1 MKAVIFDL
9 DGLLIDSETTIWP
22 KSITEFLLSKGILY
36 TDEVRE
42 KARGSGHKET
52 IEIFKKNLD
61 LKGNIENLV
70 AEMRSYFFKNFLL
83 CPALITGSKEFLE
96 GLSKKEY
103 LLAVATGLGPK
114 NCVIDLLSRL
124 EIKKYFKQITT
135 GDEATRGKPDPQIY
149 LITAKKL
156 GVKPSECLV
165 LEDAMNGVI
174 AGKAAEMKVFGINKD
189 EKNKK
194 ELKKAGADK
203 VFSGL
208 LEIEDL

>member
-124 EIKKYFKQITT
+124 EIKKYFKLICESHFNKIKIQKYAERCICMYEIDKNAPIEYSPRARTSEFPTPIARGDT
-135 GDEATRGKPDPQIY
+135 GHK
-149 LITAKKL
+149 
-156 GVKPSECLV
+156 
-165 LEDAMNGVI
+165 
-174 AGKAAEMKVFGINKD
+174 
-189 EKNKK
+189 
-194 ELKKAGADK
+194 
-203 VFSGL
+203 FS
-208 LEIEDL
+208 